1 MFREHLWTLLHLT
14 IFVCCAAFRNALEHP
29 GGFPAVLGS
38 TLGTRLSESTRPCP
52 AIHRRIFNDLFSFNL
67 RTAGQTQSLAAGVV
81 GFINTYTCL
90 YIHISVFLFLYR
102 LIVAGRAAAALV
114 KCFYI
119 ESFKFT
125 AHETRDVYKKQH
137 QLQLQFPHCSA
148 LCLLPRLF
156 CIAHLAVAFQLTK
169 LYFYFWSHI
178 AADRSTSWRKLI
190 LLWPNGMARC

>member
-1 MFREHLWTLLHLT
+1 MHSNIQVVFQQFSVPLL
-14 IFVCCAAFRNALEHP
+14 ALDWVSQQGHALP
-29 GGFPAVLGS
+29 SIGGFSMIYFHSIWERQG
-38 TLGTRLSESTRPCP
+38 RPNP
-52 AIHRRIFNDLFSFNL
+52 
-67 RTAGQTQSLAAGVV
+67 LAAGVV

-102 LIVAGRAAAALV
+102 LIVAGHAAAALV

-156 CIAHLAVAFQLTK
+156 CIAHLAVVAFQLTK